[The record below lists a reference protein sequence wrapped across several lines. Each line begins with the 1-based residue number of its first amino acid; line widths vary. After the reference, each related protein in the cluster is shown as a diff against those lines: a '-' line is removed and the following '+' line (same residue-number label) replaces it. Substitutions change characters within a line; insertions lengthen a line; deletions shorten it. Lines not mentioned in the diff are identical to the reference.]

1 MAQDSFTGLKAEAV
15 VSVDSMQKLTQEIVD
30 SLFSFSEL
38 GFQEF
43 ETQRYLAELL
53 KENDFDVELGVAGIP
68 SSWWA
73 SWGSGEPVIA
83 LGSDVDGIP
92 RSSQMPGVAFRQP
105 MIEGAPGHGEGHNS
119 GQAVNIVAALAV
131 KELMLSLIHI

>member
-53 KENDFDVELGVAGIP
+53 KENDC
-68 SSWWA
+68 
-73 SWGSGEPVIA
+73 
-83 LGSDVDGIP
+83 
-92 RSSQMPGVAFRQP
+92 
-105 MIEGAPGHGEGHNS
+105 
-119 GQAVNIVAALAV
+119 
-131 KELMLSLIHI
+131 